1 MITCVKKLSITGVRV
16 LSFLVNSFEKLFL
29 SQDTFFKITILIF
42 SLVLSNL
49 FFEVQSSYALKPTPS
64 LSVSL
69 LSASNIELH
78 SSDILSK
85 PNHAVTLPM
94 YLNVKTNNPTGTG
107 TYVDVEKTAF
117 TDIHDSS
124 NTSSINMISSGVG
137 VEHLADFAENT
148 FAGSFDCEIEHPERE
163 PEEWDPLDLA
173 SGSVHDTH
181 YGISS
186 GNETLGNNICFAIG
200 IKLGH
205 NLPTGTYQNKVIFS
219 TVTNEYPTEANLITG
234 TEFKT
239 KIFSL
244 LSAPLT
250 VVNDIKKF
258 EHSTVA
264 PPEGATVVHLEIDE
278 TSDRAVLAW
287 LDKDTQT
294 VYYYSEAEKLYL
306 NPDCKNMFSYFGVEN
321 LDLKPFDSSKVT
333 NMNFM
338 FANMY
343 EVKSI
348 DFSRFNTSNVTDMG
362 RLFFKTWIK
371 KLDLSSFDTRNVIYM
386 NAMFME
392 AYSLNELN
400 ISSFNTSNVW
410 FMGNMFQNTHSLKS
424 LDIRHFNTQKVTH
437 MQNMFYYSAIESL
450 DLSNF
455 DTSKVKDMS
464 SMFSCMSNIEE
475 LNLSSFNTSNV
486 TNMSGMFNK
495 TKKLRS
501 LDISNFDTSKVT
513 NFNEMFSNEDS
524 SAATEK
530 LEHIYIKHDF
540 DLSSGATFQKLFNG
554 RTTLRGG
561 EGSFLP
567 DPSTADKTWL
577 RIDDPVNGRPGYFTR
592 KP

>member
-219 TVTNEYPTEANLITG
+219 TVTNEYPTEVNLIKGEDFRNTVWR
-234 TEFKT
+234 
-239 KIFSL
+239 
-244 LSAPLT
+244 LSPT
-250 VVNDIKKF
+250 RDIKHF
-258 EHSTVA
+258 ERSSVA
-264 PPEGATVVHLEIDE
+264 PPEGVNAVHLEVDE
-278 TSDRAVLAW
+278 TSDYPFLGWVDEDRE
-287 LDKDTQT
+287 TF
-294 VYYYSEAEKLYL
+294 YYYTEAEKIYL
-306 NPDCKNMFSYFGVEN
+306 NPDCKSMFASVDYEKI
-321 LDLKPFDSSKVT
+321 DLTPFDSSKVT
-333 NMNFM
+333 STYDM
-338 FANMY
+338 FSNLY
-343 EVKSI
+343 GTKEI
-348 DFSRFNTSNVTDMG
+348 DFSKFNTSNVTNMG
-362 RLFFKTWIK
+362 RMFYKNSTP
-371 KLDLSSFDTRNVIYM
+371 KLNLSNFDTRNVIYM

-392 AYSLNELN
+392 AWGIEELN
-400 ISSFNTSNVW
+400 LSSFDTSNVW
-410 FMGNMFQNTHSLKS
+410 FMGNMFKNTHKLKN
-424 LDIRHFNTQKVTH
+424 LDVHHFNTQKVKH
-437 MQNMFYYSAIESL
+437 MQYMFYGSGATSLDLSHFDTSKVEDMSKMFAEMANITEL

-455 DTSKVKDMS
+455 NTSNVKDMS
-464 SMFSCMSNIEE
+464 RMFDRTVE
-475 LNLSSFNTSNV
+475 LRT
-486 TNMSGMFNK
+486 
-495 TKKLRS
+495 
-501 LDISNFDTSKVT
+501 LDISNFNTSKVT
-513 NFNEMFSNEDS
+513 DFSKMFASEYIN
-524 SAATEK
+524 K
-530 LEHIYIKHDF
+530 LERIYVKQDF
-540 DLSSGATFQKLFNG
+540 DTSAGTDFTNIFTG
-554 RTTLRGG
+554 RTNLRGG
-561 EGSFLP
+561 QGSHLP

-577 RIDDPVNGRPGYFTR
+577 RIDDPTNGRPGYFTR